1 MRNAFN
7 RDHYKIIV
15 SLSRLFW
22 FIASFM
28 DWKQYFTYHNSTSY
42 SSQCCYNYLHN
53 TRFIFTCH
61 TWYIGCCF
69 FLWLVTDISATVAS
83 IRSAW
88 NFALGYIRT
97 RTDLWA
103 RYMQIQNFG
112 PKSWPFDRE
121 CLETVSCSVICQLE
135 LNISSTKAFY
145 KYKYI

>member
-22 FIASFM
+22 FIVSFM

-69 FLWLVTDISATVAS
+69 FSDWLQISRRQWR
-83 IRSAW
+83 RSDRREILHWGTYRA
-88 NFALGYIRT
+88 

-121 CLETVSCSVICQLE
+121 YLETVICQLE